1 MEDITTLISNVG
13 FPIAVC
19 IGLYY
24 YIQTTIKELTTAVS
38 NNTVVLEKLLTKL
51 DKDDLK

>member
-1 MEDITTLISNVG
+1 MEEMVQVISNVG

-19 IGLYY
+19 VGMFY
-24 YIQTTIKELTTAVS
+24 YIQTTMKEVTNAIN
-38 NNTVVLEKLLTKL
+38 NNTVVIEKLLTKL